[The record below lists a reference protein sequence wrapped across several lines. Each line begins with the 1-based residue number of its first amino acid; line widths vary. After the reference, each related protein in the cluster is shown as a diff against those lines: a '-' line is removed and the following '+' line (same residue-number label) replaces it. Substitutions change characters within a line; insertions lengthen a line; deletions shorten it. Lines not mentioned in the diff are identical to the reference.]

1 MMGYIYTDENK
12 KNKKKTVILK
22 ITINNE
28 RLGKSFEKYRIP
40 VPS

>member
-1 MMGYIYTDENK
+1 MMGYIYTDE
-12 KNKKKTVILK
+12 NKKKTVILK